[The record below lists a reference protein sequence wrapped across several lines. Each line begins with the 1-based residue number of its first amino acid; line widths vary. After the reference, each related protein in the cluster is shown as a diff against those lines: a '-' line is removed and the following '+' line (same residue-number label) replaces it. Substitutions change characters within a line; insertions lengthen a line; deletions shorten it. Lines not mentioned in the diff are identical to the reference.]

1 MVQRQSRKT
10 RMSPT
15 FTSAEFPSD
24 EANRVAALHALQV
37 LDTPAESE
45 FDALVKAAALV
56 CDVPIALISLVDTE
70 RQWFKARVGLNA
82 TETPRNIALCA
93 HAILDE
99 QIFEVPNALKDP
111 RFAGNPLVTEA
122 PDIRFY
128 AGAPLTLSTG
138 ERIGT
143 LCVIDRE
150 SRQLDAKQREILKSL
165 AETVAAML
173 ERRVQARHAAA
184 LQLELDKE
192 QAALRDSEK
201 RYQSVVE
208 AMISGFVLQ
217 DAEGA
222 ILSCNRSAETLLG
235 LSYEQLMGR
244 KSMDPS
250 WHCVH
255 EDLTPWPGD
264 THPPMVALRT
274 GKSVLDAVMG
284 VYKPDGQIT
293 WLTINAKPMWTAGCD
308 QPHQVVTSFADITA
322 RKRVEDELRQRKRF
336 LQTLTQA
343 LPGMISYWDLAWTC
357 QFSNPA
363 HSERF
368 GKTTEQMQGIHARDL
383 FGPALFETN
392 RPWFEAAFA
401 GERQRFERTLTK
413 EDGLQRHLV
422 VEHIPDFAGD
432 KVVGMVVMVS
442 NVTEIKA
449 RQLEVEQLNKELKHS
464 TALARDASLAKSRF
478 LANMSHEIRTPLN
491 AVLGMLSLLERS
503 ELSFQ
508 QTDYVTKSR
517 GAANSLLSLLNDILD
532 LSKVEAGKLVLDAQP
547 FQLDQMMRD
556 VAVILSSYVG
566 AKPIEVLFDIDPSI
580 PAVLVLDA
588 DRLRQVLINLAG
600 NAVKFTAEG
609 EVVVGIRLIG
619 LTRNADGG
627 GLAQLEFAVR
637 DTGIGI
643 AKEAQVL
650 MFTDFT
656 QAEASTT
663 RKFGGTGLGL
673 AISQR
678 LIQMMG
684 GVIELSSELGK
695 GSTFSFV
702 LNAPVS
708 AVPLPDALPATH
720 PNSLSPQRTLVVDDN
735 AVAGDL
741 IAGMVNSWNWPV
753 TVARSG
759 QEAMGLI
766 GPANATE
773 PFPFQVIYLDW
784 HMPDMDGWQLAG
796 EIRDLARQRDAAQ
809 PTIVMVTGQSR
820 EFLAQRTL
828 QEQSLLDAFLV
839 KPMTSAMLQ
848 EAALGGT
855 ASDFNLRKALR
866 GKSSERRLAGMRIL
880 VVEDN
885 LINQQVAEELL
896 VSEGALVSM
905 AANGQIGVEAVAGA
919 HPQFDV
925 VLMDIQ
931 MPVMDGYAA
940 TQFIREVLGLS
951 ELPIVAMTANA
962 MASDRMDCLA
972 VGMNEHIG
980 KPFDINL
987 LVRLLLTLSGKV
999 VTEATPL
1006 TAPLPNAPVVFEGL
1020 DLNAALQRLSGSS
1033 RLYTRSARE
1042 FATVLT
1048 DAIDQFIAVV
1058 HLDTQTATLQMH
1070 SLKGVAALLGATELA
1085 NAVGALEQQCRAQM
1099 PVLALAQQARALR
1112 PCVTQTID
1120 ALHQAVAL
1128 LETAE
1133 TEPATD
1139 TKPPSLPSAGSFVL
1153 ADLADGRAMDSL
1165 LVQLEALLD
1174 ASDLAALT
1182 LFTESQDGLT
1192 EFFQDP
1198 LTSLGLALQALDF
1211 EEALLQCQALRGRIK
1226 T

>member
-1 MVQRQSRKT
+1 MR
-10 RMSPT
+10 PT
-15 FTSAEFPSD
+15 FTPAEFPSD

-37 LDTPAESE
+37 LDTPPEGE

-56 CDVPIALISLVDTE
+56 CGVPIALISLIDTE
-70 RQWFKARVGLNA
+70 RQWFKARLGLDA
-82 TETPRNIALCA
+82 TETPRNIAFCS

-99 QIFEVPNALKDP
+99 QIFEVPNTLKDP

-150 SRQLDAKQREILKSL
+150 PRQLDTKQREILKCL
-165 AETVAAML
+165 AETAAAML
-173 ERRVQARHAAA
+173 ERRVQARRAAA

-235 LSYEQLMGR
+235 LSYEQLIGKR
-244 KSMDPS
+244 SIDPS

-274 GKSVLDAVMG
+274 GKAVLDAVMG

-293 WLTINAKPMWTAGCD
+293 WITINAKPMWMVNNEH
-308 QPHQVVTSFADITA
+308 PYQVVTSFADITA
-322 RKRVEDELRQRKRF
+322 RKRVEDELRQRERF

-401 GERQRFERTLTK
+401 GERQRFERTLTQ
-413 EDGLQRHLV
+413 EDGSQRHLV

-432 KVVGMVVMVS
+432 KVVGIVVTVTDI
-442 NVTEIKA
+442 TEIKT
-449 RQLEVEQLNKELKHS
+449 RQLEVEHLNVELKHS
-464 TALARDASLAKSRF
+464 TALAKEASLAKSRF

-508 QTDYVTKSR
+508 QTDYVAKSR
-517 GAANSLLSLLNDILD
+517 SAANSLLSLLNDILD

-556 VAVILSSYVG
+556 IAVILSSYLG
-566 AKPIEVLFDIDPSI
+566 AKPIDVLFDIDPSI

-609 EVVVGIRLIG
+609 EVVIGIRLIG
-619 LTRNADGG
+619 LTRNAAGG

-684 GVIELSSELGK
+684 GVIELSSEFGK

-708 AVPLPDALPATH
+708 AALPDALPATH
-720 PNSLSPQRTLVVDDN
+720 QNSLSPRRTLVVDDN

-741 IAGMVNSWNWPV
+741 IAGMVRRWNWPV
-753 TVARSG
+753 QVARSG
-759 QEAMGLI
+759 QEAMALMV
-766 GPANATE
+766 PSDATK

-796 EIRDLARQRDAAQ
+796 KIRDLARQRGAAQ

-848 EAALGGT
+848 EAALGG
-855 ASDFNLRKALR
+855 AANDFNLRKAQR
-866 GKSSERRLAGMRIL
+866 GKSSERRLVGMRIL

-896 VSEGALVSM
+896 VFEGALVSM
-905 AANGQIGVEAVAGA
+905 AANGQIGVEAVAAA

-925 VLMDIQ
+925 VLMDVQ

-940 TQFIREVLGLS
+940 TRFIREVLGLS

-962 MASDRMDCLA
+962 MASDRADCLA
-972 VGMNEHIG
+972 AGMNEHIG
-980 KPFDINL
+980 KPFDINP
-987 LVRLLLTLSGKV
+987 LVRLLLALSGRV
-999 VTEATPL
+999 VTDTSSSS
-1006 TAPLPNAPVVFEGL
+1006 APLPDTKAAVDGL
-1020 DLNAALQRLSGSS
+1020 DLNAALQRMSGSS

-1048 DAIDQFIAVV
+1048 DAVDQFMAVV
-1058 HLDTQTATLQMH
+1058 HLDIQTATLQMH

-1085 NAVGALEQQCRAQM
+1085 KAVGALEQQCRAHVS
-1099 PVLALAQQARALR
+1099 VLELEQQARALR

-1133 TEPATD
+1133 PNPTTG
-1139 TKPPSLPSAGSFVL
+1139 TKPQSLPSAGSSVL
-1153 ADLADGRAMDSL
+1153 ADGGAMDSL
-1165 LVQLEALLD
+1165 LAQLEALLS
-1174 ASDLAALT
+1174 ASDLAALM

-1198 LTSLGLALQALDF
+1198 LASLGLALEALDF
-1211 EEALLQCQALRGRIK
+1211 DDALLQCQALRGRLK

>member
-1 MVQRQSRKT
+1 
-10 RMSPT
+10 MSPT
-15 FTSAEFPSD
+15 FTPAEFPSD
-24 EANRVAALHALQV
+24 EVNRVAALHALQV
-37 LDTPAESE
+37 LDTPAEGE

-56 CDVPIALISLVDTE
+56 CDVPIALISLIDTE
-70 RQWFKARVGLNA
+70 RQWFKARMGLDA
-82 TETPRNIALCA
+82 TETPRNLAFCS
-93 HAILDE
+93 HAILEE

-150 SRQLDAKQREILKSL
+150 SRQLDAKQREILKCL
-165 AETVAAML
+165 AETVVAML

-293 WLTINAKPMWTAGCD
+293 WITINAKPMWTAGHD

-343 LPGMISYWDLAWTC
+343 LPGMISYWDQSWTC
-357 QFSNPA
+357 QFSNAA
-363 HSERF
+363 HNKRF
-368 GKTTEQMQGIHARDL
+368 RMTAEQMRGIHVREL
-383 FGPALFETN
+383 FGPVLFDN
-392 RPWFEAAFA
+392 NQPRFEAAFA
-401 GERQRFERTLTK
+401 GQIQRFERTLALP
-413 EDGLQRHLV
+413 DGSPNHLV
-422 VEHIPDFAGD
+422 VEHIPDVANG
-432 KVVGMVVMVS
+432 KVVGVVVMVS
-442 NVTEIKA
+442 DVTEIKA

-503 ELSFQ
+503 DLSFQ

-556 VAVILSSYVG
+556 VAVILSSYAG
-566 AKPIEVLFDIDPSI
+566 AKPIDVLFDIDPSI

-609 EVVVGIRLIG
+609 EVVIGIRLARLSG
-619 LTRNADGG
+619 ETNDGRV
-627 GLAQLEFAVR
+627 AQLEFAVR

-643 AKEAQVL
+643 AKEVQAL

-684 GVIELSSELGK
+684 GVIELNSELGK

-708 AVPLPDALPATH
+708 EALIAALPA
-720 PNSLSPQRTLVVDDN
+720 SQEGLSPRRTLVVDDN

-759 QEAMGLI
+759 QRAMELMESSD
-766 GPANATE
+766 ASE

-796 EIRDLARQRDAAQ
+796 KIRDLARQRGAAQ

-828 QEQSLLDAFLV
+828 QEQALLDAFLV

-848 EAALGGT
+848 EAALGGV
-855 ASDFNLRKALR
+855 ANDFNLRKAQR
-866 GKSSERRLAGMRIL
+866 GKSSERRLAGLRIL

-896 VSEGALVSM
+896 VSEGARVSM

-925 VLMDIQ
+925 VLMDVQ

-940 TQFIREVLGLS
+940 TRFIREVLGLS

-962 MASDRMDCLA
+962 MASDRADCLA
-972 VGMNEHIG
+972 AGMNEHIG
-980 KPFDINL
+980 KPFDINP

-999 VTEATPL
+999 VTDASPSI
-1006 TAPLPNAPVVFEGL
+1006 APLPDAPVVFEGL

-1048 DAIDQFIAVV
+1048 DAMDQFLAVV
-1058 HLDTQTATLQMH
+1058 HLDTQTAALQMH

-1085 NAVGALEQQCRAQM
+1085 NAVGALEQQCRAQG
-1099 PVLALAQQARALR
+1099 PVLELEQQAQALR
-1112 PCVTQTID
+1112 PRVSQTID
-1120 ALHQAVAL
+1120 ALHHAVRL
-1128 LETAE
+1128 LEAAE
-1133 TEPATD
+1133 PNSATGE
-1139 TKPPSLPSAGSFVL
+1139 KPDPLPSAGSFVL

-1165 LVQLEALLD
+1165 LAQLEALLD

-1198 LTSLGLALQALDF
+1198 LTSLGLALQTLDF

>member
-1 MVQRQSRKT
+1 
-10 RMSPT
+10 MSTP
-15 FTSAEFPSD
+15 FTPAEFPSN
-24 EANRVAALHALQV
+24 EVNRVAALHALQV
-37 LDTPAESE
+37 LDTPAEGE
-45 FDALVKAAALV
+45 FDALVRAAALV
-56 CDVPIALISLVDTE
+56 CGVPIALISLIDND
-70 RQWFKARVGLNA
+70 RQWFKARMGLDA
-82 TETPRNIALCA
+82 TETPRNLAFCA

-122 PDIRFY
+122 PHIRFY

-150 SRQLDAKQREILKSL
+150 SRQLDAKQRDILKCL

-201 RYQSVVE
+201 RYQSMVE

-222 ILSCNRSAETLLG
+222 ILSCNRSAQTMLG
-235 LSYEQLMGR
+235 LNYEQLVGR
-244 KSMDPS
+244 TSIDPS

-255 EDLTPWPGD
+255 EDLTLWPGD

-274 GKSVLDAVMG
+274 GKAVRDAVMG

-293 WLTINAKPMWTAGCD
+293 WITINAKPMWTADND

-322 RKRVEDELRQRKRF
+322 RKRAEDELRQRKRF

-343 LPGMISYWDLAWTC
+343 LPGMISYWDQSWTC
-357 QFSNPA
+357 RFSNAA
-363 HSERF
+363 HNKRF
-368 GKTTEQMQGIHARDL
+368 NKTAQQMRGIHVRDL
-383 FGPALFETN
+383 FGPVLFEKN
-392 RPWFEAAFA
+392 RPRFEAAFD
-401 GERQRFERTLTK
+401 GEAQRFERTFALQ
-413 EDGLQRHLV
+413 DGAPSHLV
-422 VEHIPDFAGD
+422 VEHIPDFANG
-432 KVVGMVVMVS
+432 KVVGVVVMVTD
-442 NVTEIKA
+442 VTEIKA

-464 TALARDASLAKSRF
+464 TALAKEASLAKSRF

-503 ELSFQ
+503 DLSFQ

-517 GAANSLLSLLNDILD
+517 EAANSLLGLLNDILD

-547 FQLDQMMRD
+547 FRLDQMLRE
-556 VAVILSSYVG
+556 VAFILSSYAG
-566 AKPIEVLFDIDPSI
+566 AKQIDVLFDIDPRI
-580 PAVLVLDA
+580 PCVLVLDS

-600 NAVKFTAEG
+600 NAVKFTTRG
-609 EVVVGIRLIG
+609 EVVIGIRLLG
-619 LTRNADGG
+619 LTGHAAEGG
-627 GLAQLEFAVR
+627 AARLEFAVR

-643 AKEAQVL
+643 AEEVQAL

-684 GVIELSSELGK
+684 GVIELSSELGQ

-702 LNAPVS
+702 LNAP
-708 AVPLPDALPATH
+708 LPAALTDAW
-720 PNSLSPQRTLVVDDN
+720 PATRQEGLPPRCTLVVDDN
-735 AVAGDL
+735 PVAGDL
-741 IAGMVNSWNWPV
+741 MAAMVRSWNWPV
-753 TVARSG
+753 EVARSG
-759 QEAMGLI
+759 QRAMELLD
-766 GPANATE
+766 PSDARA
-773 PFPFQVIYLDW
+773 PFPFEVIYLDW
-784 HMPDMDGWQLAG
+784 DMPDMDGWQLAG
-796 EIRDLARQRDAAQ
+796 KIRDLARQRGAAQ
-809 PTIVMVTGQSR
+809 PTIVMVSRQSR
-820 EFLAQRTL
+820 ELLAQRTL

-848 EAALGGT
+848 EATLGS
-855 ASDFNLRKALR
+855 AANEFNLRRAQR
-866 GKSSERRLAGMRIL
+866 GKSSERRLAGLRIL

-905 AANGQIGVEAVAGA
+905 AANGQIGVEAVAAA
-919 HPQFDV
+919 HPPFDV
-925 VLMDIQ
+925 VLMDVQ

-962 MASDRMDCLA
+962 MASDRADCLA
-972 VGMNEHIG
+972 AGMTEHIG
-980 KPFDINL
+980 KPFDINP
-987 LVRLLLTLSGKV
+987 LVKLLLALTGKNGV
-999 VTEATPL
+999 DTNPFA
-1006 TAPLPNAPVVFEGL
+1006 APLLNAPVVFDGL
-1020 DLNAALQRLSGSS
+1020 DLNAALQRLSGSG

-1042 FATVLT
+1042 FAIVLT
-1048 DAIDQFIAVV
+1048 DAIDQFLAVV
-1058 HLDTQTATLQMH
+1058 HRDIETAALQMH

-1085 NAVGALEQQCRAQM
+1085 KAVGALEQQCRTQG
-1099 PVLALAQQARALR
+1099 PVLALEQQAQALR
-1112 PCVTQTID
+1112 PRVSQTID
-1120 ALHQAVAL
+1120 ALHQAVRL
-1128 LETAE
+1128 LEAAE
-1133 TEPATD
+1133 PLPAT
-1139 TKPPSLPSAGSFVL
+1139 GSKSEPLSKTGASVL
-1153 ADLADGRAMDSL
+1153 THEMAVDSL
-1165 LVQLEALLD
+1165 LTQLETLLA
-1174 ASDLAALT
+1174 ASDLDALT
-1182 LFTESQDGLT
+1182 FFRESEDELT
-1192 EFFQDP
+1192 EFFQDRVA
-1198 LTSLGLALQALDF
+1198 SLGLALDGLDF
-1211 EEALLQCQALRGRIK
+1211 DEALVRCRTLRLLL
-1226 T
+1226 TT

>member
-1 MVQRQSRKT
+1 
-10 RMSPT
+10 MSTP
-15 FTSAEFPSD
+15 FTPAEFPSN
-24 EANRVAALHALQV
+24 EVNRVAALHALKV

-56 CDVPIALISLVDTE
+56 CGVPIALISLIDND
-70 RQWFKARVGLNA
+70 RQWFKARIGLDA
-82 TETPRNIALCA
+82 TETPRNLAFCA

-99 QIFEVPNALKDP
+99 QIFEVANALKDP

-150 SRQLDAKQREILKSL
+150 SRQLDAKQRETLKCL

-201 RYQSVVE
+201 RYQSMVE

-235 LSYEQLMGR
+235 LSYEQLIGR
-244 KSMDPS
+244 KSIDPS

-255 EDLTPWPGD
+255 EDLTLWPGD
-264 THPPMVALRT
+264 THPSMVALRT
-274 GKSVLDAVMG
+274 GKAVCDAVMG

-293 WLTINAKPMWTAGCD
+293 WITINAQPMWTADSD
-308 QPHQVVTSFADITA
+308 QPHQIVTSFADITA
-322 RKRVEDELRQRKRF
+322 RKRAEDELRQRKRF

-343 LPGMISYWDLAWTC
+343 LPGMISYWDQSWTC
-357 QFSNPA
+357 QFSNAA
-363 HSERF
+363 HNKRF
-368 GKTTEQMQGIHARDL
+368 DKTAQQMRGIHVCDL
-383 FGPALFETN
+383 FDPVLFEKN
-392 RPWFEAAFA
+392 RPRFEAAFA
-401 GERQRFERTLTK
+401 GEAQRFERTFALP
-413 EDGLQRHLV
+413 DGSLSHLV
-422 VEHIPDFAGD
+422 VEHIPDIANG
-432 KVVGMVVMVS
+432 KVVGVVVMVTD
-442 NVTEIKA
+442 VTEIKA

-464 TALARDASLAKSRF
+464 TALAKDASLAKSRF

-503 ELSFQ
+503 DLSFQ

-517 GAANSLLSLLNDILD
+517 GAANSLLGLLNDILD

-547 FQLDQMMRD
+547 FLLDQMMRD
-556 VAVILSSYVG
+556 VAFILSSYVG
-566 AKPIEVLFDIDPSI
+566 AKQIDVLFDIDPSI

-600 NAVKFTAEG
+600 NAVKFTTRG
-609 EVVVGIRLIG
+609 VVVIGIRLLG
-619 LTRNADGG
+619 LTRHAAEGG
-627 GLAQLEFAVR
+627 AAQLEFAVR

-643 AKEAQVL
+643 AKEVQAL

-678 LIQMMG
+678 LIKMMG

-702 LNAPVS
+702 LNAP
-708 AVPLPDALPATH
+708 LPAAFTDALPATRQDG
-720 PNSLSPQRTLVVDDN
+720 LSPRCTLVVDDN

-741 IAGMVNSWNWPV
+741 IAGMVRSWNWPV
-753 TVARSG
+753 KVARSG
-759 QEAMGLI
+759 QRAMELL
-766 GPANATE
+766 GPCDARE

-784 HMPDMDGWQLAG
+784 DMPDMDGWQLAG
-796 EIRDLARQRDAAQ
+796 KIRDLARQRGAAQ
-809 PTIVMVTGQSR
+809 PTIVMVSGQAR

-848 EAALGGT
+848 EATLGG
-855 ASDFNLRKALR
+855 AANEFNLRKAQR
-866 GKSSERRLAGMRIL
+866 GKFSERRLAGLRVL

-905 AANGQIGVEAVAGA
+905 AANGQIGVEAVAAA
-919 HPQFDV
+919 HPAFDV
-925 VLMDIQ
+925 VLMDVQ

-962 MASDRMDCLA
+962 MASDRADCLA
-972 VGMNEHIG
+972 AGMTEHIG
-980 KPFDINL
+980 KPFDINP
-987 LVRLLLTLSGKV
+987 LVKLLLALTGKNGAD
-999 VTEATPL
+999 TNCSA
-1006 TAPLPNAPVVFEGL
+1006 APLPNAPVVFEGL

-1042 FATVLT
+1042 FAIALT
-1048 DAIDQFIAVV
+1048 DAIDQFLAVV
-1058 HLDTQTATLQMH
+1058 HRDIETAALQMH

-1085 NAVGALEQQCRAQM
+1085 KAVGALEQQCRAQG
-1099 PVLALAQQARALR
+1099 PVLALEQQAQALR
-1112 PCVTQTID
+1112 PRVSQTID
-1120 ALHQAVAL
+1120 ALHQAVRL
-1128 LETAE
+1128 LEAAE
-1133 TEPATD
+1133 PLPATGS
-1139 TKPPSLPSAGSFVL
+1139 KPEPLSKKGASVL
-1153 ADLADGRAMDSL
+1153 THEMAVDSL
-1165 LVQLEALLD
+1165 LTQLETLLE
-1174 ASDLAALT
+1174 ASDLDALT
-1182 LFTESQDGLT
+1182 FFRESEDELT
-1192 EFFQDP
+1192 EFFQDRVA
-1198 LTSLGLALQALDF
+1198 SLGLALDGLDF
-1211 EEALLQCQALRGRIK
+1211 DEALIRCRALRLLLAV
-1226 T
+1226 

>member
-1 MVQRQSRKT
+1 
-10 RMSPT
+10 MSPT
-15 FTSAEFPSD
+15 FTPAEFPSD
-24 EANRVAALHALQV
+24 EVNRVAALHALQV
-37 LDTPAESE
+37 LDTPAEGE

-56 CDVPIALISLVDTE
+56 CDVPIALISLIDTE
-70 RQWFKARVGLNA
+70 RQWFKARMGLDA
-82 TETPRNIALCA
+82 TETPRNLAFCS
-93 HAILDE
+93 HAILEE

-143 LCVIDRE
+143 LCVIDRV
-150 SRQLDAKQREILKSL
+150 SRQLDAKQREILKCL

-293 WLTINAKPMWTAGCD
+293 WITINAKPMWTAGHD

-343 LPGMISYWDLAWTC
+343 LPGMISYWDQSWTC
-357 QFSNPA
+357 QFSNAA
-363 HSERF
+363 HNKRF
-368 GKTTEQMQGIHARDL
+368 RMTAEQMRGIHVREL
-383 FGPALFETN
+383 FGPVLFDN
-392 RPWFEAAFA
+392 NQPRFEAAFA
-401 GERQRFERTLTK
+401 GQIQRFERTLALP
-413 EDGLQRHLV
+413 DGSPNHLV
-422 VEHIPDFAGD
+422 VEHIPDVANG
-432 KVVGMVVMVS
+432 KVVGVVVMVS
-442 NVTEIKA
+442 DVTEIKA

-556 VAVILSSYVG
+556 VAFILSSYAG
-566 AKPIEVLFDIDPSI
+566 AKPIDVLFDIDPSI

-609 EVVVGIRLIG
+609 EVVIGIRLARLSG
-619 LTRNADGG
+619 ETNDGRV
-627 GLAQLEFAVR
+627 AQLEFAVR

-643 AKEAQVL
+643 AKEVQAL

-684 GVIELSSELGK
+684 GVIELNSELGK

-708 AVPLPDALPATH
+708 EALIAALPA
-720 PNSLSPQRTLVVDDN
+720 SQEGLSPRRTLVVDDN

-759 QEAMGLI
+759 QRAMELMESSD
-766 GPANATE
+766 ASE

-796 EIRDLARQRDAAQ
+796 KIRDLARQRGAAQ

-828 QEQSLLDAFLV
+828 QEQALLDAFLV

-848 EAALGGT
+848 EAALGGV
-855 ASDFNLRKALR
+855 ANDFNLRKAQR
-866 GKSSERRLAGMRIL
+866 GKSSERRLAGLRIL

-896 VSEGALVSM
+896 VSEGARVSM

-919 HPQFDV
+919 HPPFDV
-925 VLMDIQ
+925 VLMDVQ

-940 TQFIREVLGLS
+940 TRFIREVLGLS

-972 VGMNEHIG
+972 AGMNEHIG
-980 KPFDINL
+980 KPFDINP

-999 VTEATPL
+999 VTDASPSI
-1006 TAPLPNAPVVFEGL
+1006 APLPDAPVVFEGL

-1048 DAIDQFIAVV
+1048 DAMDQFLAVV
-1058 HLDTQTATLQMH
+1058 HLDTQTAALQMH

-1085 NAVGALEQQCRAQM
+1085 NAVGALEQQCRAQGS
-1099 PVLALAQQARALR
+1099 VLELEQQAQALR
-1112 PCVTQTID
+1112 PRVSQTID
-1120 ALHQAVAL
+1120 ALHHAVRL
-1128 LETAE
+1128 LEAAE
-1133 TEPATD
+1133 PNSATGE
-1139 TKPPSLPSAGSFVL
+1139 KPDPLPSAGSFVL

-1165 LVQLEALLD
+1165 LAQLEALLD

-1198 LTSLGLALQALDF
+1198 LTSLGLALQTLDF

>member
-1 MVQRQSRKT
+1 
-10 RMSPT
+10 MSAT
-15 FTSAEFPSD
+15 FTPAEFPWD
-24 EANRVAALHALQV
+24 EVNRVAALHALQV
-37 LDTPAESE
+37 LDTPAEGE

-56 CDVPIALISLVDTE
+56 CDVPIALISLIDTE
-70 RQWFKARVGLNA
+70 RQWFKARVGLDA
-82 TETPRNIALCA
+82 TETPRNIALCS

-128 AGAPLTLSTG
+128 AGAPLTLSSG

-143 LCVIDRE
+143 LCVIDRV
-150 SRQLDAKQREILKSL
+150 SRQLDAKQRQILKCL

-173 ERRVQARHAAA
+173 EHRVQARRAAA
-184 LQLELDKE
+184 LQLKLDKE

-222 ILSCNRSAETLLG
+222 IVSCNRSAETLLG
-235 LSYEQLMGR
+235 LSYEQLIGR
-244 KSMDPS
+244 KSIDPS

-274 GKSVLDAVMG
+274 GKAVLDAVMG
-284 VYKPDGQIT
+284 VYKPDGEIT
-293 WLTINAKPMWTAGCD
+293 WITINAKPMGMVYND
-308 QPHQVVTSFADITA
+308 QPRQVVTSFADITA
-322 RKRVEDELRQRKRF
+322 RKRIEDELRQRERF

-343 LPGMISYWDLAWTC
+343 LPGMISYWDQSLTC
-357 QFSNPA
+357 QFSNAA
-363 HSERF
+363 HNKRF
-368 GKTTEQMQGIHARDL
+368 SMSAEQMRGIHARDML
-383 FGPALFETN
+383 GPLLFETN

-401 GERQRFERTLTK
+401 GEMQRFERTLTLP
-413 EDGLQRHLV
+413 DGSPNHLV
-422 VEHIPDFAGD
+422 VEYIPDFANG
-432 KVVGMVVMVS
+432 KVVGVVVMVS

-464 TALARDASLAKSRF
+464 TALAKDASLAKSRF

-508 QTDYVTKSR
+508 QTDYVAKSR

-532 LSKVEAGKLVLDAQP
+532 LSKVEAGKLVLDAHP

-566 AKPIEVLFDIDPSI
+566 TKPIDVLFDIDPSI
-580 PAVLVLDA
+580 PAVLVLDG

-609 EVVVGIRLIG
+609 EVVIGIRL
-619 LTRNADGG
+619 TRLSGNTNDGRV
-627 GLAQLEFAVR
+627 AQLEFAVR

-643 AKEAQVL
+643 AKEAQAL

-708 AVPLPDALPATH
+708 VAPLTDALLATY
-720 PNSLSPQRTLVVDDN
+720 PNSQSPRRTLVVDDN
-735 AVAGDL
+735 AVARDL
-741 IAGMVNSWNWPV
+741 IAGMVHSWNWPV
-753 TVARSG
+753 QVASSG
-759 QEAMGLI
+759 QEAMRLI
-766 GPANATE
+766 GLANATE

-784 HMPDMDGWQLAG
+784 HMPSMDGWQLA
-796 EIRDLARQRDAAQ
+796 EKIRDLARQHGATQ

-828 QEQSLLDAFLV
+828 QEQSLLDAFVV

-848 EAALGGT
+848 EAAWGG
-855 ASDFNLRKALR
+855 AANDFNLRKAQR
-866 GKSSERRLAGMRIL
+866 GRSSERRLAGMRIL

-905 AANGQIGVEAVAGA
+905 AANGQIGVEAVTAA
-919 HPQFDV
+919 RPQFDV
-925 VLMDIQ
+925 VLMDVQ

-940 TQFIREVLGLS
+940 TRFIREVLGLS
-951 ELPIVAMTANA
+951 ELPILAMTANA
-962 MASDRMDCLA
+962 MTSDRMECFA
-972 VGMNEHIG
+972 AGMNEHIG

-999 VTEATPL
+999 VTNANPL
-1006 TAPLPNAPVVFEGL
+1006 TAPLPDAPVAFEGL
-1020 DLNAALQRLSGSS
+1020 NLNAALQRLSGSS
-1033 RLYTRSARE
+1033 RLYARSARE
-1042 FATVLT
+1042 FAMTLA
-1048 DAIDQFIAVV
+1048 DAIEQFLAVV
-1058 HLDTQTATLQMH
+1058 HLDPQTAALQMH

-1085 NAVGALEQQCRAQM
+1085 NAVGALEQQCRAQL
-1099 PVLALAQQARALR
+1099 PVLELQQHARALQ

-1120 ALHQAVAL
+1120 ALHEVVAL
-1128 LETAE
+1128 LEAAE
-1133 TEPATD
+1133 FDPTTGS
-1139 TKPPSLPSAGSFVL
+1139 KSQSLPSAGSFI
-1153 ADLADGRAMDSL
+1153 LADGRVMDSL
-1165 LVQLEALLD
+1165 LAQLEALLS
-1174 ASDLAALT
+1174 ASDLAALA

-1198 LTSLGLALQALDF
+1198 LAALCLALQALDF

-1226 T
+1226 A